1 MRKWL
6 IPLVACTLILTSLL
20 PAAAAGTA
28 TNSSS
33 AQSLTIKDIV
43 RQSDRLVK
51 IYALDDKG
59 EEISTGSGFV
69 VTSDGEIVTN
79 FHVIQD
85 SVKLKIEFGNK
96 QTYETDQTL
105 LVDDKRDLALLKI
118 NATGL
123 PYVTLGD
130 SVKMEVGDPV
140 VAIGSPLGF
149 ENTVSNGLISG
160 IRHFDDEKLDYLQTT
175 APMTNGSSGGVLFNM
190 KGEVIGVTTMG
201 YPLGGEISFAIP
213 SHDVIHFLAQPKHPQ
228 PITAATADLD
238 QEDELFDD
246 YDTLLRIEDKL
257 NEEFSTYKN
266 PLTGEQEKLK
276 FYVDFDLDF
285 NFDDEEE
292 EEDDTPEEDTVIIE
306 LDLESTSLYNYLT
319 GDLALQNSKRTS
331 ELLGKVLKIAHD
343 EGGKNLTV
351 TFSYTTKS
359 RKISNFFPGD
369 YFDFEYRTGY
379 YRVSHIFAWAALDD
393 KTGEMT
399 YLLHPGQNDVEQHA
413 KLFTP

>member
-6 IPLVACTLILTSLL
+6 IPLVACSLILTSLL

-149 ENTVSNGLISG
+149 ENTVSNGL
-160 IRHFDDEKLDYLQTT
+160 
-175 APMTNGSSGGVLFNM
+175 
-190 KGEVIGVTTMG
+190 
-201 YPLGGEISFAIP
+201 
-213 SHDVIHFLAQPKHPQ
+213 
-228 PITAATADLD
+228 
-238 QEDELFDD
+238 
-246 YDTLLRIEDKL
+246 
-257 NEEFSTYKN
+257 
-266 PLTGEQEKLK
+266 
-276 FYVDFDLDF
+276 
-285 NFDDEEE
+285 
-292 EEDDTPEEDTVIIE
+292 TVVP
-306 LDLESTSLYNYLT
+306 T
-319 GDLALQNSKRTS
+319 
-331 ELLGKVLKIAHD
+331 
-343 EGGKNLTV
+343 
-351 TFSYTTKS
+351 
-359 RKISNFFPGD
+359 
-369 YFDFEYRTGY
+369 
-379 YRVSHIFAWAALDD
+379 
-393 KTGEMT
+393 
-399 YLLHPGQNDVEQHA
+399 
-413 KLFTP
+413 